1 MQNARFARDT
11 EAPEMFKK
19 LILPLL
25 VVAVLVAAYFFAML
39 NWSYASGERAG
50 WVQKLSRKGWLCKTW
65 EGELAMVAM
74 PGTMSEKFTFT
85 IRDDQVAEQVR
96 KVIGR
101 RVELHYEEKVG
112 LPTSCFGDT
121 RHFVT
126 GVTLNEQDLT
136 PGLVVPAVPA
146 ASAPR

>member
-1 MQNARFARDT
+1 
-11 EAPEMFKK
+11 MFKK

-25 VVAVLVAAYFFAML
+25 VIAILVAAYFIAML
-39 NWSYASGERAG
+39 NWSYASGDRAG
-50 WVQKLSRKGWLCKTW
+50 WVQKLSNKGWICKTW

-74 PGTMSEKFTFT
+74 PGTMSEKFAFT
-85 IRDDQVAEQVR
+85 IRDEQVAADVR

-126 GVTLNEQDLT
+126 KVTLNDQDLT
-136 PGLVVPAVPA
+136 PGLVVPMPPA